1 MASSS
6 FRVAV
11 GAGYWSLSGVH
22 VFAVHLVRGLRERGM
37 DAHLLMTEQNTEL
50 VSLPTNPM
58 DIPKDIPVVELPVPR
73 EGNWAAHWH
82 GLIQYLEDLKPC
94 IYLPNVDFRH
104 SCVSPKLSPEV
115 PVVGILQGDDPVHY
129 EHVQRL
135 GRYWDAIVCVSQ
147 ELADRTS
154 AMDPSFRSRVHL
166 IPNAVPVPVECPP
179 RSLAKEGPI
188 KIIYHGVLNTYQKR
202 ILDIPL
208 ILEEVQR
215 RGVPVEMTIAG
226 TGPEQEELLRQC
238 APFVESGMFQYRG
251 IVKNDEIQDLLSR
264 HDVYILTS
272 RFEGMPH
279 AMLEAMACG
288 CVPVVTDIASGIP
301 QVVRHGENGYR
312 IPIGGIGE
320 FADALARLQSDSGLR
335 QRLALAAHQTV
346 KESPY
351 NVTNMVASY
360 ASLFDRVLR
369 DSRARVYQR
378 PRGSV
383 LPPPATVDG
392 LSIFPVEHE
401 LFVEEVD
408 RLLAD
413 NGHPNPSSDRP
424 SSLWGGI
431 RRAFRRFGAG
441 KRTTSSDKQA

>member
-1 MASSS
+1 MTNSS

-22 VFAVHLVRGLRERGM
+22 VFAVHLVRGLRERGI

-82 GLIQYLEDLKPC
+82 CLIQYLEGLKPC

-104 SCVSPKLSPEV
+104 SCVSPKLSSGV
-115 PVVGILQGDDPVHY
+115 PVVGILQGDDPIHY

-135 GRYWDAIVCVSQ
+135 GKYWDAIVCVSQ
-147 ELADRTS
+147 ELADRT
-154 AMDPSFRSRVHL
+154 AAIDPAFRSRIHM
-166 IPNAVPVPVECPP
+166 IPNAVPVPDHCPP
-179 RSLAKEGPI
+179 RAWEEKGRL
-188 KIIYHGVLNTYQKR
+188 KIVYHGVLNTYQKR

-208 ILEEVQR
+208 ILEELQQ
-215 RGVPVEMTIAG
+215 RGVPMEMTIAG
-226 TGPEQEELLRQC
+226 TGPEQEELLRRC
-238 APFVESGMFQYRG
+238 APFIESGTLKYHG
-251 IVKNDEIQDLLSR
+251 IVKNDEIQNLLSR

-301 QVVRHGENGYR
+301 QVVRQGENGYR
-312 IPIGGIGE
+312 IPIGGIAE
-320 FADALARLQSDSGLR
+320 FADALASLQADPGLR
-335 QRLALAAHQTV
+335 RKLALAAHRTV
-346 KESPY
+346 KDSPY
-351 NVTNMVASY
+351 NVTHMVAAY
-360 ASLFDRVLR
+360 ANLFERVMHDAR
-369 DSRARVYQR
+369 TRAYRR
-378 PRGSV
+378 PRASV

-392 LSIFPVEHE
+392 LSIFPVEHK

-408 RLLAD
+408 RLLP
-413 NGHPNPSSDRP
+413 NGDTDLTPESGT
-424 SSLWGGI
+424 LWGGI
-431 RRAFRRFGAG
+431 RRALRRLGVG
-441 KRTTSSDKQA
+441 GSVSSGSKNS